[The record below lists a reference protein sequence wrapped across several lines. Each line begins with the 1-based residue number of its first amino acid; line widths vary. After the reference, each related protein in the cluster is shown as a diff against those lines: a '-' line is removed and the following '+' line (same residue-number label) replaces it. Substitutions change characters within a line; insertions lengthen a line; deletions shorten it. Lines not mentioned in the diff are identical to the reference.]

1 MLHEPFM
8 RKLSAIFIFLVI
20 IVATVYAQSDSSG
33 FYVQSF
39 RKLERDLDARINHP
53 MLDQNNRKAALIK
66 VVVPE
71 VGFDFDVGM
80 MGVVG
85 IRQEVGEIWVYV
97 PQGVQKIT
105 VRHQIYGVIRDYEF
119 GCPIESAAVYELRLH
134 VPVQS
139 KIKVVVKDSIVYVP
153 AQVYD
158 KATQSGTRFASGG
171 QFNERKRIKRTK
183 WSVLAVTSVPTT
195 SVGLMATWHAHKVG
209 AYFKAEGKLILSD
222 VAYIES
228 NSVQILSEYSYS
240 CAGISESFSRLAIT
254 AGGIF
259 RCTDWLGISTGV
271 GYSQSVLYDGYNE
284 IISSDVYR
292 VEKGFSLDFVGVVV
306 RLGHFTTYLGGNM
319 NIPCS
324 HGLDFGEGFFE
335 FGVGYSF

>member
-1 MLHEPFM
+1 M
-8 RKLSAIFIFLVI
+8 RKLSAIFILLVI
-20 IVATVYAQSDSSG
+20 TVATVYAQSDSAG

-53 MLDQNNRKAALIK
+53 VLDQNSRKAALIK
-66 VVVPE
+66 VVIPE
-71 VGFDFDVGM
+71 DGFDFDVGV

-85 IRQEVGEIWVYV
+85 VRQEVGEIWVYV
-97 PQGVQKIT
+97 PEGVQKIT
-105 VRHQIYGVIRDYEF
+105 VRHQTYGVIRDYEF

-134 VPVQS
+134 VPVQP

-153 AQVYD
+153 TPVYK

-183 WSVLAVTSVPTT
+183 WSVLAVTSVPTP
-195 SVGLMATWHAHKVG
+195 SVGLMATWHARKVG
-209 AYFKAEGKLILSD
+209 AYIKAEGRLKQSGVD
-222 VAYIES
+222 YYIYDGS
-228 NSVQILSEYSYS
+228 GTVWN
-240 CAGISESFSRLAIT
+240 GIFSRLAIT

-271 GYSQSVLYDGYNE
+271 GYGQCLLHCGQQSGSINSKRLDLY
-284 IISSDVYR
+284 R
-292 VEKGFSLDFVGVVV
+292 FEKGFSLDFVGVVV

-319 NIPCS
+319 DIPYTTS
-324 HGLDFGEGFFE
+324 NGLDFGEGFFE